1 MKARHPG
8 LTALALWLGA
18 LFALPAQS
26 EYSPREWTI
35 LKTGEVVST
44 EVMMTRPDGSGTTD
58 VLVKAWIK
66 APRQE
71 VWEIIRSYNTFAEFF
86 PRVREC
92 RITRQEGETYWVEY
106 HTELLGLM
114 VIYHLKLIGAEKFRR
129 VDFFLDREQPNDVKD
144 TVGFWVL
151 DDAPEGKGT
160 ILSYSIFVDSGI
172 PIPQFIARKIS
183 KPTWSRWLKTSAS
196 AWNQAAPGRSPKE
209 AEEF

>member
-1 MKARHPG
+1 MRNWIYRLGLMVWICPG
-8 LTALALWLGA
+8 LVSHAEYTA
-18 LFALPAQS
+18 P
-26 EYSPREWTI
+26 EWEI

-44 EVMMTRPDGSGTTD
+44 EVMMTRPDGTGTTD

-183 KPTWSRWLKTSAS
+183 KPNLVQVVKNVRQRVESGGTWKK
-196 AWNQAAPGRSPKE
+196 PKGS
-209 AEEF
+209 

>member
-8 LTALALWLGA
+8 LTALLVLLGA
-18 LFALPAQS
+18 FLGWPAQS

-44 EVMMTRPDGSGTTD
+44 EVMMTRPDGTGTTD

-66 APRQE
+66 APREE

-183 KPTWSRWLKTSAS
+183 KPNLVQVVKNVRQRVESGGTWKK
-196 AWNQAAPGRSPKE
+196 PKGS
-209 AEEF
+209 